1 MTEAA
6 KKLMNDLSTDYDIV
20 VAALGRMTKNVGDHG
35 DEAVTETAQ
44 QFVQSA
50 ALFAD
55 KLKQRSTKIA
65 ELAGAEVREHPI
77 ATAALAAAAVGLLG
91 YAAAQATKRH

>member
-1 MTEAA
+1 MTDAA
-6 KKLMNDLSTDYDIV
+6 KKLMTDLSTDYDIV

-44 QFVQSA
+44 EFVQSA
-50 ALFAD
+50 AAFAD
-55 KLKQRSTKIA
+55 KLKQRYGRFTQA
-65 ELAGAEVREHPI
+65 AGTEAREHPI

-91 YAAAQATKRH
+91 YAAGQVTKRN

>member
-6 KKLMNDLSTDYDIV
+6 KKLIADLSADYDIA

-44 QFVQSA
+44 QFVHSA
-50 ALFAD
+50 SAFANS
-55 KLKQRSTKIA
+55 LKQRSTK
-65 ELAGAEVREHPI
+65 LAVAVGTEVREHPI

-91 YAAAQATKRH
+91 YAAGHATKRH